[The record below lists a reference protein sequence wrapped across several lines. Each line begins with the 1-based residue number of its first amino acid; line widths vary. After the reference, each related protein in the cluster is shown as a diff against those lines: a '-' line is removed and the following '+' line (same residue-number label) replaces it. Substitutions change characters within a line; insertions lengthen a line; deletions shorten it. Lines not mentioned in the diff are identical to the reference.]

1 MRIIFD
7 LVSSQP
13 FSFNVRYNGGAQYV
27 KNVFRQFIFEN
38 YKYKNLIYCTYDS
51 KVILDKEI
59 KSLCIENNVILLDIN
74 IHKIE
79 YYADFYNIEKV
90 FIGIAQRYLDL
101 SFKNNI
107 KLVLVVH
114 DLRDLEIFQSIKEL
128 IYLTKLNSLGS
139 VFKFLII
146 LLFHKIWLRYRFRT
160 NFKRYNKL
168 FSLASKTKLEI
179 WTVSN
184 HTKYV
189 ILSQFPFLHNVKV
202 KIYWSPE
209 ILINQ
214 ELKPI
219 NALSKVNFVLVVASD
234 NWEKNSLKVIESFI
248 KLNDKKIDKVNLVI
262 LGELSFTKLKSLV
275 KRHQWIYN
283 FSNVDDAEIEWLYSK
298 AKALIYL
305 SYVEGFGYPPIQA
318 MKYGTPVLAS
328 ATSSI
333 LEICGTAPMY
343 CCPYSQSEI
352 LARLVF
358 LIDNDLSEFEIKS
371 HNRYSVVSQKQKC
384 DLSKMVSDIHS

>member
-1 MRIIFD
+1 MNIIFD

-13 FSFNVRYNGGAQYV
+13 YSSNVKYNGGGQYV

-51 KVILDKEI
+51 KIILDKEI
-59 KSLCIENNVILLDIN
+59 ESLCNENNVTLLDIN

-79 YYADFYNIEKV
+79 YYANFYNIEKV
-90 FIGIAQRYLDL
+90 YIGIAQRYLDL
-101 SFKNNI
+101 SFNTNI

-114 DLRDLEIFQSIKEL
+114 DLRDLEIFQSIREL
-128 IYLTKLNSLGS
+128 IYFTKINSLGS
-139 VFKFLII
+139 FIKFLII
-146 LLFHKIWLRYRFRT
+146 LLFHNIWLRYRFRT

-168 FSLASKTKLEI
+168 FSFACKTNLEI

-189 ILSQFPFLHNVKV
+189 ILSQFPFLNNVKI

-209 ILINQ
+209 ILLSQN
-214 ELKPI
+214 LKPI
-219 NALSKVNFVLVVASD
+219 NALSKVNFFLLVASD
-234 NWEKNSLKVIESFI
+234 NWEKNSLKVIDSFI

-262 LGELSFTKLKSLV
+262 LGDLRFTKLNRVV
-275 KRHQWIYN
+275 KKHQWIYN
-283 FSNVDDAEIEWLYSK
+283 FSNVEDAEIEWLYSRTQ
-298 AKALIYL
+298 ALIYL
-305 SYVEGFGYPPIQA
+305 TFVEGFGYPPIQA

-333 LEICGTAPMY
+333 VEICDTAPLY
-343 CCPYSQSEI
+343 CCPYSKSEI

-358 LIDNDLSEFEIKS
+358 FIENDLSEYRVKS
-371 HNRYSVVSQKQKC
+371 HYRYNVVHQKQIS
-384 DLSKMVSDIHS
+384 DLSIMVSDIHS